1 MKKLFLT
8 IFLFFGFLILKAQ
21 TLSVTTDKN
30 PAIVGEQIL
39 IKFTVNAKAK
49 EFKSPNF
56 QGLRILSGP
65 NSSSSSSYSF
75 VNGESKSEITTTYSY
90 YVSASKEG
98 SYTISPASVYANK
111 KNILSNPLTIKVVKG
126 KKQENNNIEKNL
138 FITVSTSKKNIIVGE
153 QIIVSYK
160 LHTRLE
166 LENTELSQIPNLN
179 GFWKKDLESSSRFK
193 REVIDGVPYNT
204 AIIKKTVLTAQKSG
218 KLEIDPI
225 KVTCS
230 IRITNQRNRRDPFAN
245 FFNSYNVREEII
257 SSKAITINVKDLP
270 SPKPNNFLGSV
281 GNFEISS
288 KIDKK
293 EINANDALTYT
304 IKLTGTGNIELIKPF
319 DINFP
324 KDFEVYDPKVTEKIF
339 QGGIKR
345 SIKTF
350 EYLLIPRYEGEYK
363 IPSYDFSFFDSKQK
377 KYTSKYTKSHNIN
390 VLKSKNDEETV
401 TSFNQQKV
409 ESINNDINYIK
420 TNTFFADK
428 DNQTIKLNIFYFLFF
443 LPLILMIIVR
453 AIISYKERNPLNTLD
468 KKHSDNIFGFLSI
481 VDGLKVHREDCPNA
495 IELRANYAYRIM
507 KARWTLKENIDF
519 TANLKINGIDS
530 VGLVNKV
537 TQIISKQLNVDIKSI
552 NINTNDGVFEG
563 KYSLSFLIFNKI
575 SVEESTRPFFLL
587 HFNRS

>member
-138 FITVSTSKKNIIVGE
+138 FISVNTSKKNIIVGE

-218 KLEIDPI
+218 KLEVDPI
-225 KVTCS
+225 EVTCS

-363 IPSYDFSFFDSKQK
+363 IPSYDFSFFDTKQK
-377 KYTSKYTKSHNIN
+377 KYISKYTKSHNIN
-390 VLKSKNDEETV
+390 VFKSSNDEETV

-420 TNTFFADK
+420 TNTFFAEK

-453 AIISYKERNPLNTLD
+453 AIISYKQRNPLNTLD
-468 KKHSDNIFGFLSI
+468 KKHRLAKKIASKRLKKANEFMKDNNFDGFFEEIEKSLWGYFADKFKVDIINLSKESI
-481 VDGLKVHREDCPNA
+481 D
-495 IELRANYAYRIM
+495 NY
-507 KARWTLKENIDF
+507 F
-519 TANLKINGIDS
+519 TINGITIEIKNQFINLLNRCELERYS
-530 VGLVNKV
+530 PVSNKSE
-537 TQIISKQLNVDIKSI
+537 QLSSLLAEAEKIIINVEAELK
-552 NINTNDGVFEG
+552 
-563 KYSLSFLIFNKI
+563 
-575 SVEESTRPFFLL
+575 
-587 HFNRS
+587 

>member
-1 MKKLFLT
+1 MKKILLC
-8 IFLFFGFLILKAQ
+8 IILFFGLFITNAQ
-21 TLSVTTDKN
+21 TLTVTTDKN
-30 PAIVGEQIL
+30 PALVGEQIL

-49 EFKSPNF
+49 DFKSPNF

-98 SYTISPASVYANK
+98 NYTISSASVNANK
-111 KNILSNPLTIKVVKG
+111 KTISSNPLTIKVVKG

-138 FITVSTSKKNIIVGE
+138 FITVNTTKKNIIVGE

-166 LENTELSQIPNLN
+166 LENTELSQLPNLN

-193 REVIDGVPYNT
+193 REVIDGIPYNT

-245 FFNSYNVREEII
+245 FFNTYNVKEEII
-257 SSKAITINVKDLP
+257 SSKKITINVKDLP
-270 SPKPNNFLGSV
+270 SPKPINFSGGV

-288 KIDKK
+288 KTDKN
-293 EINANDALTYT
+293 ELNANDALTYT

-319 DINFP
+319 IIDFP
-324 KDFEVYDPKVTEKIF
+324 KDFEVYDPKITEKIF
-339 QGGIKR
+339 QGGNKR

-350 EYLLIPRYEGEYK
+350 EYLLIPRYKGDYK
-363 IPSYDFSFFDSKQK
+363 IPSYNFSFFDTKQK
-377 KYTSKYTKSHNIN
+377 KYVTKKTQVHNIN
-390 VLKSKNDEETV
+390 VLKSNNDEGNI
-401 TSFNQQKV
+401 TSFSQQKI

-420 TNTFFADK
+420 NSTIFSEKT
-428 DNQTIKLNIFYFLFF
+428 NQTISLNVLYFLFF
-443 LPLILMIIVR
+443 LPLILMVLLSVILSVR
-453 AIISYKERNPLNTLD
+453 NKNPLNLID
-468 KKHSDNIFGFLSI
+468 KKHKLAKKIASKRLKKANEFLNIKNYDGFYEEIEKSLWGYFSDKFKVDIINLSKDSI
-481 VDGLKVHREDCPNA
+481 ND
-495 IELRANYAYRIM
+495 Y
-507 KARWTLKENIDF
+507 F
-519 TANLKINGIDS
+519 TKH
-530 VGLVNKV
+530 
-537 TQIISKQLNVDIKSI
+537 QISKDVKNQFIDLINRCELERYSPVSNKSEQVNSLLSEAEKIIINVEAELK
-552 NINTNDGVFEG
+552 
-563 KYSLSFLIFNKI
+563 
-575 SVEESTRPFFLL
+575 
-587 HFNRS
+587 

>member
-1 MKKLFLT
+1 MKKIL
-8 IFLFFGFLILKAQ
+8 ISIILFFGLFITNAQ
-21 TLSVTTDKN
+21 TLTVTTDKN
-30 PAIVGEQIL
+30 PALVGEQIL

-49 EFKSPNF
+49 DFKSPNF

-98 SYTISPASVYANK
+98 NYTISSASVNANK
-111 KNILSNPLTIKVVKG
+111 KTISSNPLTIKVVKG

-138 FITVSTSKKNIIVGE
+138 FITVNTTKKNIIVGE

-166 LENTELSQIPNLN
+166 LENTELSQLPNLN

-193 REVIDGVPYNT
+193 REVIDGIPYNT

-245 FFNSYNVREEII
+245 FFNTYNVKEEII
-257 SSKAITINVKDLP
+257 SSKKITINVKDLP
-270 SPKPNNFLGSV
+270 SPKPINFSGGV

-288 KIDKK
+288 KTDKN
-293 EINANDALTYT
+293 ELNANDALTYT

-319 DINFP
+319 IIDFP
-324 KDFEVYDPKVTEKIF
+324 KDFEVYDPKITEKIF
-339 QGGIKR
+339 QGGNKR

-350 EYLLIPRYEGEYK
+350 EYLLIPRYKGDYK
-363 IPSYDFSFFDSKQK
+363 IPSYNFSFFDTKQK
-377 KYTSKYTKSHNIN
+377 KYVTKKTQVHNIN
-390 VLKSKNDEETV
+390 VLKSNNDEGNI
-401 TSFNQQKV
+401 TSFSQQKI

-420 TNTFFADK
+420 NSTIFSEKT
-428 DNQTIKLNIFYFLFF
+428 NQTISLNVLYFLFF
-443 LPLILMIIVR
+443 LPLILMFLLSIILSVR
-453 AIISYKERNPLNTLD
+453 NKNPLNLID
-468 KKHSDNIFGFLSI
+468 KKHKLAKKIASKRLKKAKEFLNTKNYDGFYEEIEKSLWGYFSDKFKVDIINLSKDSI
-481 VDGLKVHREDCPNA
+481 ND
-495 IELRANYAYRIM
+495 Y
-507 KARWTLKENIDF
+507 F
-519 TANLKINGIDS
+519 TKH
-530 VGLVNKV
+530 
-537 TQIISKQLNVDIKSI
+537 QISKDVKNQFIDLINRCELERYSPVSNKSEQVNSLLSEAEKIIINVEAELK
-552 NINTNDGVFEG
+552 
-563 KYSLSFLIFNKI
+563 
-575 SVEESTRPFFLL
+575 
-587 HFNRS
+587 

>member
-1 MKKLFLT
+1 MKKIL
-8 IFLFFGFLILKAQ
+8 ISIILFFGLFITNAQ
-21 TLSVTTDKN
+21 TLTVTTDKN
-30 PAIVGEQIL
+30 PALVGEQIL

-49 EFKSPNF
+49 DFKSPNF

-98 SYTISPASVYANK
+98 NYTISSASVNANK
-111 KNILSNPLTIKVVKG
+111 KTISSNPLTIKVVKG

-138 FITVSTSKKNIIVGE
+138 FITVNTTKKNIIVGE

-166 LENTELSQIPNLN
+166 LENTELSQLPNLN

-193 REVIDGVPYNT
+193 REVIDGIPYNT

-245 FFNSYNVREEII
+245 FFNTYNVKEEII
-257 SSKAITINVKDLP
+257 SSKKITINVKDLP
-270 SPKPNNFLGSV
+270 SPKPSNFSGGV

-288 KIDKK
+288 KTDKN
-293 EINANDALTYT
+293 ELNANDALTYT

-319 DINFP
+319 IIDFP
-324 KDFEVYDPKVTEKIF
+324 KDFEVYDPKITEKIF
-339 QGGIKR
+339 QGGNKR

-350 EYLLIPRYEGEYK
+350 EYLLIPRYKGDYK
-363 IPSYDFSFFDSKQK
+363 IPSYNFSFFDTKQK
-377 KYTSKYTKSHNIN
+377 KYVTKKTQVHNIN
-390 VLKSKNDEETV
+390 VLKSNNDEGNI
-401 TSFNQQKV
+401 TSFSQQKI

-420 TNTFFADK
+420 NSTIFSEKT
-428 DNQTIKLNIFYFLFF
+428 NQTISLNVLYFLFF
-443 LPLILMIIVR
+443 LPLILMVLLSIILSVR
-453 AIISYKERNPLNTLD
+453 NKNPLNLID
-468 KKHSDNIFGFLSI
+468 KKHKLAKKIASKRLKKANEFLNTKNYDGFYEEIEKSLWGYFSDKFKVDIINLSKDSI
-481 VDGLKVHREDCPNA
+481 ND
-495 IELRANYAYRIM
+495 Y
-507 KARWTLKENIDF
+507 F
-519 TANLKINGIDS
+519 TKH
-530 VGLVNKV
+530 
-537 TQIISKQLNVDIKSI
+537 QISKDVKNQFIDLINRCELERYSPVSNKSEQVNSLLSEAEKIIINVEAELK
-552 NINTNDGVFEG
+552 
-563 KYSLSFLIFNKI
+563 
-575 SVEESTRPFFLL
+575 
-587 HFNRS
+587 

>member
-1 MKKLFLT
+1 MKKILLS
-8 IFLFFGFLILKAQ
+8 IILFFGLFITNAQ
-21 TLSVTTDKN
+21 TLTVTTDKN
-30 PAIVGEQIL
+30 PALVGEQIL

-49 EFKSPNF
+49 DFKSPNF

-98 SYTISPASVYANK
+98 NYTISSASVNANK
-111 KNILSNPLTIKVVKG
+111 KTISSNPLTIKVVKG

-138 FITVSTSKKNIIVGE
+138 FITVNTTKKNIIVGE

-166 LENTELSQIPNLN
+166 LENTELSQLPNLN

-193 REVIDGVPYNT
+193 REVIDGIPYNT

-245 FFNSYNVREEII
+245 FFNTYNVKEEII
-257 SSKAITINVKDLP
+257 SSKKITINVKDLP
-270 SPKPNNFLGSV
+270 SPKPSNFSGGV

-288 KIDKK
+288 KTDKN
-293 EINANDALTYT
+293 ELNANDALTYT

-319 DINFP
+319 IIDFP
-324 KDFEVYDPKVTEKIF
+324 KDFEVYDPKITEKIF
-339 QGGIKR
+339 QGGNKR

-350 EYLLIPRYEGEYK
+350 EYLLIPRYKGDYK
-363 IPSYDFSFFDSKQK
+363 IPSYNFSFFDTKQK
-377 KYTSKYTKSHNIN
+377 KYVTKKTQVHNIN
-390 VLKSKNDEETV
+390 VLKSNNDEGNI
-401 TSFNQQKV
+401 TSFSQQKI

-420 TNTFFADK
+420 NSTIFSEKT
-428 DNQTIKLNIFYFLFF
+428 NQTISLNVLYFLFF
-443 LPLILMIIVR
+443 LSLILMVLLSIILSVR
-453 AIISYKERNPLNTLD
+453 NKNPLNLID
-468 KKHSDNIFGFLSI
+468 KKHKLAKKIASKRLKKAKEFLNTKNYDGFYEEIEKSLWGYFSDKFKVDIINLSKDSI
-481 VDGLKVHREDCPNA
+481 ND
-495 IELRANYAYRIM
+495 Y
-507 KARWTLKENIDF
+507 F
-519 TANLKINGIDS
+519 TKH
-530 VGLVNKV
+530 
-537 TQIISKQLNVDIKSI
+537 QISKDVKNQFIDLINRCELERYSPVSNKSEQVNSLLSEAEKIIINVEAELK
-552 NINTNDGVFEG
+552 
-563 KYSLSFLIFNKI
+563 
-575 SVEESTRPFFLL
+575 
-587 HFNRS
+587 

>member
-1 MKKLFLT
+1 MKKILLS
-8 IFLFFGFLILKAQ
+8 IILFFGLFITNAQ
-21 TLSVTTDKN
+21 TLTVTTDKN
-30 PAIVGEQIL
+30 PALVGEQIL

-49 EFKSPNF
+49 DFKSPNF

-98 SYTISPASVYANK
+98 NYTISSASVNANK
-111 KNILSNPLTIKVVKG
+111 KTISSNPLTIKVVKG

-138 FITVSTSKKNIIVGE
+138 FITVNTTKKNIIVGE

-166 LENTELSQIPNLN
+166 LENTELSQLPNLN

-193 REVIDGVPYNT
+193 REVIDGIPYNT

-245 FFNSYNVREEII
+245 FFNTYNVKEEII
-257 SSKAITINVKDLP
+257 SSKKITINVKDLP
-270 SPKPNNFLGSV
+270 SPKPINFSGGV

-288 KIDKK
+288 KTDKN
-293 EINANDALTYT
+293 ELNANDALTYT

-319 DINFP
+319 IIDFP
-324 KDFEVYDPKVTEKIF
+324 KDFEVYDPKITEKIF
-339 QGGIKR
+339 QGGNKR

-350 EYLLIPRYEGEYK
+350 EYLLIPRYKGDYK
-363 IPSYDFSFFDSKQK
+363 IPSYNFSFFDTKQK
-377 KYTSKYTKSHNIN
+377 KYVTKKTQVHNIN
-390 VLKSKNDEETV
+390 VLKSNNDEGNI
-401 TSFNQQKV
+401 TSFSQQKI

-420 TNTFFADK
+420 NSTIFSEKT
-428 DNQTIKLNIFYFLFF
+428 NQTISLNVLYFLFF
-443 LPLILMIIVR
+443 LPLILMVLLSIILSVR
-453 AIISYKERNPLNTLD
+453 NKNPLNLID
-468 KKHSDNIFGFLSI
+468 KKHKLAKKIASKRLKKAKEFLNTKNYDGFYEEIEKSLWGYFSDKFKVDIINLSKDSI
-481 VDGLKVHREDCPNA
+481 ND
-495 IELRANYAYRIM
+495 Y
-507 KARWTLKENIDF
+507 F
-519 TANLKINGIDS
+519 TKH
-530 VGLVNKV
+530 
-537 TQIISKQLNVDIKSI
+537 QISKDVKNQFIDLINRCELERYSPVSNKSEQVNSLLSEAEKIIINVEAELK
-552 NINTNDGVFEG
+552 
-563 KYSLSFLIFNKI
+563 
-575 SVEESTRPFFLL
+575 
-587 HFNRS
+587 

>member
-1 MKKLFLT
+1 MKKNL
-8 IFLFFGFLILKAQ
+8 ISIILFFGLFITNAQ
-21 TLSVTTDKN
+21 TLTVTTDKN
-30 PAIVGEQIL
+30 PALVGEQIL

-49 EFKSPNF
+49 DFKSPNF

-98 SYTISPASVYANK
+98 NYTISSASVNANK
-111 KNILSNPLTIKVVKG
+111 KTISSNPLTIKVVKG

-138 FITVSTSKKNIIVGE
+138 FITVNTTKKNIIVGE

-166 LENTELSQIPNLN
+166 LENTELSQLPNLN

-193 REVIDGVPYNT
+193 REVIDGIPYNT

-245 FFNSYNVREEII
+245 FFNTYNVKEEII
-257 SSKAITINVKDLP
+257 SSKKITINVKDLP
-270 SPKPNNFLGSV
+270 SPKPSNFSGGV

-288 KIDKK
+288 KTDKN
-293 EINANDALTYT
+293 ELNANDALTYT

-319 DINFP
+319 IIDFP
-324 KDFEVYDPKVTEKIF
+324 KDFEVYDPKITEKIF
-339 QGGIKR
+339 QGGNKR

-350 EYLLIPRYEGEYK
+350 EYLLIPRYKGDYK
-363 IPSYDFSFFDSKQK
+363 IPSYNFSFFDTKQK
-377 KYTSKYTKSHNIN
+377 KYVTKKTQVHNIN
-390 VLKSKNDEETV
+390 VLKSNNDEGNI
-401 TSFNQQKV
+401 TSFSQQKI

-420 TNTFFADK
+420 NSTIFSEKT
-428 DNQTIKLNIFYFLFF
+428 NQTISLNVLYFLFF
-443 LPLILMIIVR
+443 LPLILMVLLSIILSVR
-453 AIISYKERNPLNTLD
+453 NKNPLNLID
-468 KKHSDNIFGFLSI
+468 KKHKLAKKIASKRLKKAKEFLNTKNYDGFYEEIEKSLWGYFSDKFKVDIINLSKDSI
-481 VDGLKVHREDCPNA
+481 ND
-495 IELRANYAYRIM
+495 Y
-507 KARWTLKENIDF
+507 F
-519 TANLKINGIDS
+519 TKH
-530 VGLVNKV
+530 
-537 TQIISKQLNVDIKSI
+537 QISKDVKNQFIDLINRCELERYSPVSNKSEQVNSLLSEAEKIIINVEAELK
-552 NINTNDGVFEG
+552 
-563 KYSLSFLIFNKI
+563 
-575 SVEESTRPFFLL
+575 
-587 HFNRS
+587 

>member
-1 MKKLFLT
+1 MKKILLS
-8 IFLFFGFLILKAQ
+8 IILFFGLFITNAQ
-21 TLSVTTDKN
+21 TLTVTTDKN
-30 PAIVGEQIL
+30 PALVGEQIL

-49 EFKSPNF
+49 DFKSPNF

-98 SYTISPASVYANK
+98 NYTISSASVNANK
-111 KNILSNPLTIKVVKG
+111 KTISSNPLTIKVVKG

-138 FITVSTSKKNIIVGE
+138 FITVNTTKKNIIVGE

-166 LENTELSQIPNLN
+166 LENTELSQLPNLN

-193 REVIDGVPYNT
+193 REVIDGIPYNT

-245 FFNSYNVREEII
+245 FFNTYNVKEEII
-257 SSKAITINVKDLP
+257 SSKKITINVKDLP
-270 SPKPNNFLGSV
+270 GPKPSNFSGGV

-288 KIDKK
+288 KTDKN
-293 EINANDALTYT
+293 ELNANDALTYT

-319 DINFP
+319 IIDFP
-324 KDFEVYDPKVTEKIF
+324 KDFEVYDPKITEKIF
-339 QGGIKR
+339 QGGNKR

-350 EYLLIPRYEGEYK
+350 EYLLIPRYKGDYK
-363 IPSYDFSFFDSKQK
+363 IPSYNFSFFDTKQK
-377 KYTSKYTKSHNIN
+377 KYVTKKTQVHNIN
-390 VLKSKNDEETV
+390 VLKSNNDEGNI
-401 TSFNQQKV
+401 TSFSQQKI

-420 TNTFFADK
+420 NSTIFSEKT
-428 DNQTIKLNIFYFLFF
+428 NQTISLNVLYFLFF
-443 LPLILMIIVR
+443 LPLILMVLLSIILSVR
-453 AIISYKERNPLNTLD
+453 NKNPLNLID
-468 KKHSDNIFGFLSI
+468 KKHKLAKKIASKRLKKANEFLNTKNYDGFYEEIEKSLWGYFSDKFKVDIINLSKDSI
-481 VDGLKVHREDCPNA
+481 ND
-495 IELRANYAYRIM
+495 Y
-507 KARWTLKENIDF
+507 F
-519 TANLKINGIDS
+519 TKH
-530 VGLVNKV
+530 
-537 TQIISKQLNVDIKSI
+537 QISKDVKNQFIDLINRCELERYSPVSNKSEQVNSLLSEAEKIIINVEAELK
-552 NINTNDGVFEG
+552 
-563 KYSLSFLIFNKI
+563 
-575 SVEESTRPFFLL
+575 
-587 HFNRS
+587 

>member
-1 MKKLFLT
+1 MKKILLS
-8 IFLFFGFLILKAQ
+8 IILFFGLFITNAQ
-21 TLSVTTDKN
+21 TLTVTTDKN
-30 PAIVGEQIL
+30 PALVGEQIL

-49 EFKSPNF
+49 DFKSPNF

-98 SYTISPASVYANK
+98 NYTISSASVNANK
-111 KNILSNPLTIKVVKG
+111 KTISSNPLTIKVVKG

-138 FITVSTSKKNIIVGE
+138 FITVNTTKKNIIVGE

-166 LENTELSQIPNLN
+166 LENTELSQLPNLN

-193 REVIDGVPYNT
+193 REVIDGIPYNT

-245 FFNSYNVREEII
+245 FFNTYNVKEEII
-257 SSKAITINVKDLP
+257 SSKKITINVKDLP
-270 SPKPNNFLGSV
+270 SPKPSNFSGGV

-288 KIDKK
+288 KTDKN
-293 EINANDALTYT
+293 ELNANDALTYT

-319 DINFP
+319 IIDFP
-324 KDFEVYDPKVTEKIF
+324 KDFEVYDPKITEKIF
-339 QGGIKR
+339 QGGNKR

-350 EYLLIPRYEGEYK
+350 EYLLIPRYKGDYK
-363 IPSYDFSFFDSKQK
+363 IPSYNFSFFDTKQK
-377 KYTSKYTKSHNIN
+377 KYVTKKTQVHNIN
-390 VLKSKNDEETV
+390 VLKSNNDEGNI
-401 TSFNQQKV
+401 TSFSQQKI

-420 TNTFFADK
+420 NSTIFSEKT
-428 DNQTIKLNIFYFLFF
+428 NQTISLNVLYFLFF
-443 LPLILMIIVR
+443 LPLILMVLLSIILSFR
-453 AIISYKERNPLNTLD
+453 NKNPLNLID
-468 KKHSDNIFGFLSI
+468 KKHKLAKKIASKRLKKAKEFLNTKNYDGFYEEIEKSLWGYFSDKFKVDIINLSKDSI
-481 VDGLKVHREDCPNA
+481 ND
-495 IELRANYAYRIM
+495 Y
-507 KARWTLKENIDF
+507 F
-519 TANLKINGIDS
+519 TKH
-530 VGLVNKV
+530 
-537 TQIISKQLNVDIKSI
+537 QISKDVKNQFIDLINRCELERYSPVSNKSEQVNSLLSEAEKIIINVEAELK
-552 NINTNDGVFEG
+552 
-563 KYSLSFLIFNKI
+563 
-575 SVEESTRPFFLL
+575 
-587 HFNRS
+587 

>member
-1 MKKLFLT
+1 MKKILLS
-8 IFLFFGFLILKAQ
+8 IILFFGLFITNAQ
-21 TLSVTTDKN
+21 TLTVTTDKN
-30 PAIVGEQIL
+30 PALVGEQIL

-49 EFKSPNF
+49 DFKSPNF

-98 SYTISPASVYANK
+98 NYTISSASVNANK
-111 KNILSNPLTIKVVKG
+111 KTISSNPLTIKVVKG

-138 FITVSTSKKNIIVGE
+138 FITVNTTKKNIIVGE

-166 LENTELSQIPNLN
+166 LENTELSQLPNLN

-193 REVIDGVPYNT
+193 REVIDGIPYNT

-245 FFNSYNVREEII
+245 FFNTYNVKKEII
-257 SSKAITINVKDLP
+257 SSKKITINVKDLP
-270 SPKPNNFLGSV
+270 SPKPSNFSGGV

-288 KIDKK
+288 KTDKN
-293 EINANDALTYT
+293 ELNANDALTYT

-319 DINFP
+319 IIDFP
-324 KDFEVYDPKVTEKIF
+324 KDFEVYDPKITEKIF
-339 QGGIKR
+339 QGGNKR

-350 EYLLIPRYEGEYK
+350 EYLLIPRYKGQYK
-363 IPSYDFSFFDSKQK
+363 IPTYNFSFFDTKQK
-377 KYTSKYTKSHNIN
+377 KYDTKKTQVHNIN
-390 VLKSKNDEETV
+390 VLKSNNDESNI
-401 TSFNQQKV
+401 TSFSQQKI

-420 TNTFFADK
+420 NSTIFSEKT
-428 DNQTIKLNIFYFLFF
+428 NQTISLNVLYFLFF
-443 LPLILMIIVR
+443 LPLILMILLSIILSVR
-453 AIISYKERNPLNTLD
+453 NKNPLNLIDIKHKLAKEIASKRLKKANEFLNTKNYDGFYEEIEKSLWGYFSD
-468 KKHSDNIFGFLSI
+468 KFKVDIINLSKDSINDYFTKH
-481 VDGLKVHREDCPNA
+481 
-495 IELRANYAYRIM
+495 
-507 KARWTLKENIDF
+507 
-519 TANLKINGIDS
+519 
-530 VGLVNKV
+530 
-537 TQIISKQLNVDIKSI
+537 QISKDVKNQFIDLINRCELERYSPVSNKSEQVNSLLSEAEKIIINVEAELK
-552 NINTNDGVFEG
+552 
-563 KYSLSFLIFNKI
+563 
-575 SVEESTRPFFLL
+575 
-587 HFNRS
+587 

>member
-1 MKKLFLT
+1 MKKILLS
-8 IFLFFGFLILKAQ
+8 IILFFGLFITNAQ
-21 TLSVTTDKN
+21 TLTVTTDKN
-30 PAIVGEQIL
+30 PALVGEQIL

-49 EFKSPNF
+49 DFKSPNF

-98 SYTISPASVYANK
+98 NYTISSASVNANK
-111 KNILSNPLTIKVVKG
+111 KTISSNPLTIKVVKG

-138 FITVSTSKKNIIVGE
+138 FITVNTTKKNIIVGE

-166 LENTELSQIPNLN
+166 LENTELSQLPNLN

-193 REVIDGVPYNT
+193 REVIDGIPYNT

-245 FFNSYNVREEII
+245 FFNTYNVKEEII
-257 SSKAITINVKDLP
+257 SSKKITINVKDLP
-270 SPKPNNFLGSV
+270 SPKPINFSGGV

-288 KIDKK
+288 KTDKN
-293 EINANDALTYT
+293 ELNANDALTYT

-319 DINFP
+319 IIDFP
-324 KDFEVYDPKVTEKIF
+324 KDFEVYDPKITEKIF
-339 QGGIKR
+339 QGGNKR

-350 EYLLIPRYEGEYK
+350 EYLLIPRYKGDYK
-363 IPSYDFSFFDSKQK
+363 IPSYNFSFFDTKQK
-377 KYTSKYTKSHNIN
+377 KYVTKKTQVHNIN
-390 VLKSKNDEETV
+390 VLKSNNDEGNIS
-401 TSFNQQKV
+401 SFSQQKI

-420 TNTFFADK
+420 NSTIFSEKT
-428 DNQTIKLNIFYFLFF
+428 NQTISLNVLYFLFF
-443 LPLILMIIVR
+443 LPLILMVLLSIILSVR
-453 AIISYKERNPLNTLD
+453 NKNPLNLID
-468 KKHSDNIFGFLSI
+468 KKHKLAKKIASKRLKKAKEFLNTKNYDGFYEEIEKSLWGYFSDKFKVDIINLSKDSI
-481 VDGLKVHREDCPNA
+481 ND
-495 IELRANYAYRIM
+495 Y
-507 KARWTLKENIDF
+507 F
-519 TANLKINGIDS
+519 TKH
-530 VGLVNKV
+530 
-537 TQIISKQLNVDIKSI
+537 QISKDVKNQFIDLINRCELERYSPVSNKTEQVNSLLSEAEKIIINVEAELK
-552 NINTNDGVFEG
+552 
-563 KYSLSFLIFNKI
+563 
-575 SVEESTRPFFLL
+575 
-587 HFNRS
+587 

>member
-1 MKKLFLT
+1 MKKILLS
-8 IFLFFGFLILKAQ
+8 IILFFGYFITNAQ
-21 TLSVTTDKN
+21 TLTVTTDKN
-30 PAIVGEQIL
+30 PALVGEQIL

-49 EFKSPNF
+49 DFKSPNF

-98 SYTISPASVYANK
+98 NYTISSASVNANK
-111 KNILSNPLTIKVVKG
+111 KTISSNPLTIKVVKG

-138 FITVSTSKKNIIVGE
+138 FITVNTTKKNIIVGE

-166 LENTELSQIPNLN
+166 LENTELSQLPNLN

-193 REVIDGVPYNT
+193 REVIDGIPYNT

-245 FFNSYNVREEII
+245 FFNTYNVKEEII
-257 SSKAITINVKDLP
+257 SSKKITINVKDLP
-270 SPKPNNFLGSV
+270 SPKPINFSGGV

-288 KIDKK
+288 KTDKN
-293 EINANDALTYT
+293 ELNANDALTYT

-319 DINFP
+319 IIDFP
-324 KDFEVYDPKVTEKIF
+324 KDFEVYDPKITEKIF
-339 QGGIKR
+339 QGGNKR

-350 EYLLIPRYEGEYK
+350 EYLLIPRYKGDYK
-363 IPSYDFSFFDSKQK
+363 IPSYNFSFFDTKQK
-377 KYTSKYTKSHNIN
+377 KYVTKKTQVHNIN
-390 VLKSKNDEETV
+390 VLKSNNDEGNI
-401 TSFNQQKV
+401 TSFSQQKI

-420 TNTFFADK
+420 NSTIFSEKT
-428 DNQTIKLNIFYFLFF
+428 NQTISLNVLYFLFF
-443 LPLILMIIVR
+443 LPLILMFLLSIILSVR
-453 AIISYKERNPLNTLD
+453 NKNPLNLID
-468 KKHSDNIFGFLSI
+468 KKHKLAKKIASKRLKKAKEFLNTKNYDGFYEEIEKSLWGYFSDKFKVDIINLSKDSI
-481 VDGLKVHREDCPNA
+481 ND
-495 IELRANYAYRIM
+495 Y
-507 KARWTLKENIDF
+507 F
-519 TANLKINGIDS
+519 TKH
-530 VGLVNKV
+530 
-537 TQIISKQLNVDIKSI
+537 QISKDVKNQFIDLINRCELERYSPVSNKTEQVNSLLSEAEKIIINVEAELK
-552 NINTNDGVFEG
+552 
-563 KYSLSFLIFNKI
+563 
-575 SVEESTRPFFLL
+575 
-587 HFNRS
+587 

>member
-1 MKKLFLT
+1 LKKILLS
-8 IFLFFGFLILKAQ
+8 IILFFGLFITNAQ
-21 TLSVTTDKN
+21 TLTVTTDKN
-30 PAIVGEQIL
+30 PALVGEQIL

-49 EFKSPNF
+49 DFKSPNF

-98 SYTISPASVYANK
+98 NYTISSASVNANK
-111 KNILSNPLTIKVVKG
+111 KTISSNPLTIKVVKG

-138 FITVSTSKKNIIVGE
+138 FITVNTTKKNIIVGE

-166 LENTELSQIPNLN
+166 LENTELSQLPNLN

-193 REVIDGVPYNT
+193 REVIDGIPYNT

-245 FFNSYNVREEII
+245 FFNTYNVKEEII
-257 SSKAITINVKDLP
+257 SSKKITINVKDLP
-270 SPKPNNFLGSV
+270 SPKPSNFSGGV

-288 KIDKK
+288 KTDKN
-293 EINANDALTYT
+293 ELNANDALTYT

-319 DINFP
+319 IIDFP
-324 KDFEVYDPKVTEKIF
+324 KDFEVYDPKITEKIF
-339 QGGIKR
+339 QGGNKR

-350 EYLLIPRYEGEYK
+350 EYLLIPRYKGDYK
-363 IPSYDFSFFDSKQK
+363 IPSYNFSFFDTKQK
-377 KYTSKYTKSHNIN
+377 KYVTKKTQVHNIN
-390 VLKSKNDEETV
+390 VLKSNNDEGNI
-401 TSFNQQKV
+401 TSFSQQKI

-420 TNTFFADK
+420 NSTIFSEKT
-428 DNQTIKLNIFYFLFF
+428 NQTISLNVLYFLFF
-443 LPLILMIIVR
+443 LPLILMVLLSIILSVR
-453 AIISYKERNPLNTLD
+453 NKNPLNLID
-468 KKHSDNIFGFLSI
+468 KKHKLAKKIASKRLKKAKEFLNTKNYDGFYEEIEKSLWGYFSDKFKVDIINLSKDSI
-481 VDGLKVHREDCPNA
+481 ND
-495 IELRANYAYRIM
+495 Y
-507 KARWTLKENIDF
+507 F
-519 TANLKINGIDS
+519 TKH
-530 VGLVNKV
+530 
-537 TQIISKQLNVDIKSI
+537 QISKDVKNQFIDLINRCELERYSPVSNKSEQVNSLLSEAEKIIINVEAELK
-552 NINTNDGVFEG
+552 
-563 KYSLSFLIFNKI
+563 
-575 SVEESTRPFFLL
+575 
-587 HFNRS
+587 

>member
-1 MKKLFLT
+1 MKKIL
-8 IFLFFGFLILKAQ
+8 ISIILFFGLFITNAQ
-21 TLSVTTDKN
+21 TLTVTTDKN
-30 PAIVGEQIL
+30 PALVGEQIL

-49 EFKSPNF
+49 DFKSPNF

-98 SYTISPASVYANK
+98 NYTISSASVNANK
-111 KNILSNPLTIKVVKG
+111 KTISSNPLTIKVVKG

-138 FITVSTSKKNIIVGE
+138 FITVNTTKKNIIVGE

-166 LENTELSQIPNLN
+166 LENTELSQLPNLN

-193 REVIDGVPYNT
+193 REVIDGIPYNT

-245 FFNSYNVREEII
+245 FFNTYNVKEEII
-257 SSKAITINVKDLP
+257 SSKKITINVKDLP
-270 SPKPNNFLGSV
+270 SPKPSNFSGGV

-288 KIDKK
+288 KTDKN
-293 EINANDALTYT
+293 ELNANDALTYT

-319 DINFP
+319 IIDFP
-324 KDFEVYDPKVTEKIF
+324 KDFEVYDPKITEKIF
-339 QGGIKR
+339 QGGNKR

-350 EYLLIPRYEGEYK
+350 EYLLIPRYKGDYK
-363 IPSYDFSFFDSKQK
+363 IPSYNFSFFDTKQK
-377 KYTSKYTKSHNIN
+377 KYVTKKTQVHNIN
-390 VLKSKNDEETV
+390 VLKSNNDEGNI
-401 TSFNQQKV
+401 TSFSQQKI

-420 TNTFFADK
+420 NSTIFSEKT
-428 DNQTIKLNIFYFLFF
+428 NQTISLNVLYFLFF
-443 LPLILMIIVR
+443 LPLILMFLLSIILSVR
-453 AIISYKERNPLNTLD
+453 NKNPLNLID
-468 KKHSDNIFGFLSI
+468 KKHKLAKKIASKRLKKAKEFLNTKNYDGFYEEIEKSLWGYFSDKFKVDIINLSKDSI
-481 VDGLKVHREDCPNA
+481 ND
-495 IELRANYAYRIM
+495 Y
-507 KARWTLKENIDF
+507 F
-519 TANLKINGIDS
+519 TKH
-530 VGLVNKV
+530 
-537 TQIISKQLNVDIKSI
+537 QISKDVKNQFIDLINRCELERYSPVSNKSEQVNSLLSEAEKIIINVEAELK
-552 NINTNDGVFEG
+552 
-563 KYSLSFLIFNKI
+563 
-575 SVEESTRPFFLL
+575 
-587 HFNRS
+587 

>member
-1 MKKLFLT
+1 LKKIL
-8 IFLFFGFLILKAQ
+8 ISIILFFGLFITNAQ
-21 TLSVTTDKN
+21 TLTVTTDKN
-30 PAIVGEQIL
+30 PALVGEQIL

-49 EFKSPNF
+49 DFKSPNF

-98 SYTISPASVYANK
+98 NYTISSASVNANK
-111 KNILSNPLTIKVVKG
+111 KTISSNPLTIKVVKG

-138 FITVSTSKKNIIVGE
+138 FITVNTTKKNIIVGE

-166 LENTELSQIPNLN
+166 LENTELSQLPNLN

-193 REVIDGVPYNT
+193 REVIDGIPYNT

-245 FFNSYNVREEII
+245 FFNTYNVKEEII
-257 SSKAITINVKDLP
+257 SSKKITINVKDLP
-270 SPKPNNFLGSV
+270 SPKPSNFSGGV

-288 KIDKK
+288 KTDKN
-293 EINANDALTYT
+293 ELNANDALTYT

-319 DINFP
+319 IIDFP
-324 KDFEVYDPKVTEKIF
+324 KDFEVYDPKITEKIF
-339 QGGIKR
+339 QGGNKR

-350 EYLLIPRYEGEYK
+350 EYLLIPRYKGDYK
-363 IPSYDFSFFDSKQK
+363 IPSYNFSFFDTKQK
-377 KYTSKYTKSHNIN
+377 KYVTKKTQVHNIN
-390 VLKSKNDEETV
+390 VLKSNNDEGNI
-401 TSFNQQKV
+401 TSFSQQKI

-420 TNTFFADK
+420 NSTIFSEKT
-428 DNQTIKLNIFYFLFF
+428 NQTISLNVLYFLFF
-443 LPLILMIIVR
+443 LPLILMVLLSIILSVR
-453 AIISYKERNPLNTLD
+453 NKNPLNLID
-468 KKHSDNIFGFLSI
+468 KKHKLAKKIASKRLKKANEFLNTKNYDRFYEEIEKSLWGYFSDKFKVDIINLSKDSI
-481 VDGLKVHREDCPNA
+481 ND
-495 IELRANYAYRIM
+495 Y
-507 KARWTLKENIDF
+507 F
-519 TANLKINGIDS
+519 TKH
-530 VGLVNKV
+530 
-537 TQIISKQLNVDIKSI
+537 QISKDVKNQFIDLINRCELERYSPVSNKSEQVNSLLSEAEKIIINVEAELK
-552 NINTNDGVFEG
+552 
-563 KYSLSFLIFNKI
+563 
-575 SVEESTRPFFLL
+575 
-587 HFNRS
+587 

>member
-1 MKKLFLT
+1 MKKILLS
-8 IFLFFGFLILKAQ
+8 IILFFGLFITNAQ
-21 TLSVTTDKN
+21 TLTVTTDKN
-30 PAIVGEQIL
+30 PALVGEQIL

-49 EFKSPNF
+49 DFKSPNF

-98 SYTISPASVYANK
+98 NYTISSASVNANK
-111 KNILSNPLTIKVVKG
+111 KTISSNPLTIKVVKG

-138 FITVSTSKKNIIVGE
+138 FITVNTTKKNIIVGE

-166 LENTELSQIPNLN
+166 LENTELSQLPNLN

-193 REVIDGVPYNT
+193 REVIDGIPYNT

-245 FFNSYNVREEII
+245 FFNTYNVKEEII
-257 SSKAITINVKDLP
+257 SSKKITINVKDLP
-270 SPKPNNFLGSV
+270 SPKPINFSGGV

-288 KIDKK
+288 KTDKN
-293 EINANDALTYT
+293 ELNANDALTYT

-319 DINFP
+319 IIDFP
-324 KDFEVYDPKVTEKIF
+324 KDFEVYDPKITEKIF
-339 QGGIKR
+339 QGGNKR

-350 EYLLIPRYEGEYK
+350 EYLLIPRYKGDYK
-363 IPSYDFSFFDSKQK
+363 IPSYNFSFFDTKQK
-377 KYTSKYTKSHNIN
+377 KYVTKKTQVHNIN
-390 VLKSKNDEETV
+390 VLKSNNDEGNI
-401 TSFNQQKV
+401 TSFSQQKI

-420 TNTFFADK
+420 NSTIFSEKT
-428 DNQTIKLNIFYFLFF
+428 NQTISLNVLYFLFF
-443 LPLILMIIVR
+443 LPLILMVLLSIILSVR
-453 AIISYKERNPLNTLD
+453 NKNPLNLID
-468 KKHSDNIFGFLSI
+468 KKHKLAKKIASKRLKKANEFLNTKNYDGFYEEIEKSLWGYFSDKFKVDIINLSKDSI
-481 VDGLKVHREDCPNA
+481 ND
-495 IELRANYAYRIM
+495 Y
-507 KARWTLKENIDF
+507 F
-519 TANLKINGIDS
+519 TKH
-530 VGLVNKV
+530 
-537 TQIISKQLNVDIKSI
+537 QISKDVKNQFIDLINRCELERYSPVSNKSEQVNSLLSEAEKIIINVEAELK
-552 NINTNDGVFEG
+552 
-563 KYSLSFLIFNKI
+563 
-575 SVEESTRPFFLL
+575 
-587 HFNRS
+587 

>member
-1 MKKLFLT
+1 MKKIL
-8 IFLFFGFLILKAQ
+8 ISIILFFGLFITNAQ
-21 TLSVTTDKN
+21 TLTVTTDKN
-30 PAIVGEQIL
+30 PALVGEQIL

-49 EFKSPNF
+49 DFKSPNF

-98 SYTISPASVYANK
+98 NYTISSASVNANK
-111 KNILSNPLTIKVVKG
+111 KTISSNPLTIKVVKG

-138 FITVSTSKKNIIVGE
+138 FITVNTTKKNIIVGE

-166 LENTELSQIPNLN
+166 LENTELSQLPNLN

-193 REVIDGVPYNT
+193 REVIDGIPYNT

-245 FFNSYNVREEII
+245 FFNTYNVKEEII
-257 SSKAITINVKDLP
+257 SSKKITINVKDLP
-270 SPKPNNFLGSV
+270 SPKPSNFSGGV

-288 KIDKK
+288 KTDKN
-293 EINANDALTYT
+293 ELNANDALTYT

-319 DINFP
+319 IIDFP
-324 KDFEVYDPKVTEKIF
+324 KDFEVYDPKITEKIF
-339 QGGIKR
+339 QGGNKR

-350 EYLLIPRYEGEYK
+350 EYLLIPRYKGDYK
-363 IPSYDFSFFDSKQK
+363 IPSYNFSFFDTKQK
-377 KYTSKYTKSHNIN
+377 KYVTKKTQVHNIN
-390 VLKSKNDEETV
+390 VLKSNNDEGNI
-401 TSFNQQKV
+401 TSFSQQKI

-420 TNTFFADK
+420 NSTIFSEKT
-428 DNQTIKLNIFYFLFF
+428 NQTISLNVLYFLFF
-443 LPLILMIIVR
+443 LPLILMVLLSIILSVR
-453 AIISYKERNPLNTLD
+453 NKNPLNLID
-468 KKHSDNIFGFLSI
+468 KKHKLAKKIASKRLKKANEFLNTKNYDRFYEEIEKSLWGYFSDKFKVDIINLSKDSI
-481 VDGLKVHREDCPNA
+481 ND
-495 IELRANYAYRIM
+495 Y
-507 KARWTLKENIDF
+507 F
-519 TANLKINGIDS
+519 TKH
-530 VGLVNKV
+530 
-537 TQIISKQLNVDIKSI
+537 QISKDVKNQFIDLINRCELERYSPVSNKSEQVNSLLSEAEKIIINVEAELK
-552 NINTNDGVFEG
+552 
-563 KYSLSFLIFNKI
+563 
-575 SVEESTRPFFLL
+575 
-587 HFNRS
+587 